1 MGIMFPV
8 PIVDDDG
15 HDGRLGVLQAHSRS
29 RAAPDKVISGYFVS
43 PVNGEELVVNG
54 GHTRAAT
61 LFTGAYSV
69 RLTN

>member
-1 MGIMFPV
+1 MVGWGYF
-8 PIVDDDG
+8 
-15 HDGRLGVLQAHSRS
+15 RLLSAEGSS
-29 RAAPDKVISGYFVS
+29 DKVITGYFVS

-54 GHTRAAT
+54 GHKSGS